1 MKGGDLTEE
10 FSKAELKYKSYI
22 KKSTV
27 YDLHYKPSNI
37 RNQKGKKLVLL
48 ELHK

>member
-1 MKGGDLTEE
+1 M
-10 FSKAELKYKSYI
+10 KYKPQI

-27 YDLHYKPSNI
+27 FELSYRPTNI

-48 ELHK
+48 ELNK